1 MGLMRSAFLAGSQ
14 SRWLRERAVRYGFVK
29 RAVSRFMPG
38 EDLAAALAAAQA
50 LREKKM
56 GSVLTYLGENLN
68 SLQEAEQVTR
78 HYLEVLARNKE
89 MALDAEVS
97 VKLTQLG
104 LDLDPA
110 ACEAG
115 LTSLL
120 ERARADGTWIWID
133 MESSAYTDAT
143 LDMYRR
149 AKARFPSVGVCVQA
163 YLYRT
168 ARDLDGLIPLGGG
181 LRLVKGAYREPP
193 DKAYPKKQDVDA
205 NFLALAKRLLDKD
218 ARQAGLRAIFGTHDS
233 ALIRRI
239 QETAQ
244 GAHLRPD
251 QVEFQML
258 YGIRRDEHE
267 RLAALGHRFRV
278 LISYG
283 DAWFPWYMRRLAER
297 PANVLFVLKN
307 LFAR

>member
-1 MGLMRSAFLAGSQ
+1 MGLIRSAFLAGSQ
-14 SRWLRERAVRYGFVK
+14 SRWLREHAVRYGFVK
-29 RAVSRFMPG
+29 RAVARFMPG
-38 EDLAAALAAAQA
+38 EDLAAALEAARA
-50 LREKKM
+50 LRKKGM
-56 GSVLTYLGENLN
+56 GSVLTYLGENVAALG
-68 SLQEAEQVTR
+68 EAQQVTR
-78 HYLEVLARNKE
+78 HYLDVLARNKE
-89 MALDAEVS
+89 MDLDAEVS

-115 LTSLL
+115 LASLL
-120 ERARADGTWIWID
+120 ERARADGTWIWVD

-143 LDMYRR
+143 LDIFRR
-149 AKARFPSVGVCVQA
+149 AKARFPNVGVCVQA

-193 DKAYPKKQDVDA
+193 EKAFPKKGDVDA
-205 NFLALAKRLLDKD
+205 NYLVLARRLLGKE
-218 ARQAGLRAIFGTHDS
+218 ARQAGVRVIFGTHDS
-233 ALIRRI
+233 AMIRSV
-239 QETAQ
+239 QEAAQ
-244 GAHLRPD
+244 GAGLKPRE
-251 QVEFQML
+251 VEFQML
-258 YGIRRDEHE
+258 YGIRREEQE
-267 RLAALGHRFRV
+267 RLAAAGHAFRV

-297 PANVLFVLKN
+297 PANILFVLKN